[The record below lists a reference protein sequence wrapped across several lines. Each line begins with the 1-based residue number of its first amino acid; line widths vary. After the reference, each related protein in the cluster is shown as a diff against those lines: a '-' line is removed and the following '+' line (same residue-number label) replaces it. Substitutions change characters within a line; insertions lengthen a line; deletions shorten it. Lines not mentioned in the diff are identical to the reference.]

1 MHVIETLK
9 NIQHTESQT
18 YYQKISTITSNKMV
32 QTEYIENNIVAT
44 NNNTKIRTVEE
55 CLVVFKTQVKLFT
68 FQLNNY
74 SKIL

>member
-32 QTEYIENNIVAT
+32 QTEYIENNIVA
-44 NNNTKIRTVEE
+44 NDNNTKIRTAEE
-55 CLVVFKTQVKLFT
+55 CLVVFKTQV
-68 FQLNNY
+68 NY
-74 SKIL
+74 LHFN